1 VNKNKYGIWLKI
13 KKTSF
18 SIAGG
23 RDMWIHRTPRQLD
36 LAVPYQF
43 PDMTQRRVAERGV
56 QYLRWVSRPYPL
68 KKPKRLGRWPSGQ

>member
-1 VNKNKYGIWLKI
+1 MVEN

-18 SIAGG
+18 SIAGD
-23 RDMWIHRTPRQLD
+23 RNMWIHRTPRQLD

-56 QYLRWVSRPYPL
+56 QYLRWVSTPYPKEKL
-68 KKPKRLGRWPSGQ
+68 SGLGAWPSDQ